1 MDPSAPTEGGE
12 RGRALRI
19 LMAAGG
25 TGGHIFP
32 ALAVAGEL
40 RARWNCRPHQTQGC
54 IEFVGA
60 GRDIEKQLIP
70 VAGFSLNVVAAAA
83 LKGLTGWRKLRNF
96 LVLPRSFRQTWR
108 LISRFRPDVVVGV
121 GGYVGG
127 PVMLTAA
134 LRGIPTLLLEPN
146 ATPGFT
152 NRVLAPFIRLA
163 ALGFSEAAPVYGAKA
178 RVTGHPVR
186 AAFSA
191 VAPKAHRTPYNIL
204 VLGGSQGSVAIN
216 TAVTGMFA
224 LLGSRNG
231 QFTLTH
237 QTGKLDFERVSALYK
252 QSGVEAEVRAFIDE
266 VPRAFERA
274 DLVIS
279 RSGASTVAELA
290 AAGKASLLIP
300 YPHAADGHQLANA
313 RALERAGGARV
324 LEQRDL
330 TPQRLFEEITAL
342 CEPERLTQ
350 MDCAAR
356 ALAKPDAAARIAD
369 LIESLAG

>member
-1 MDPSAPTEGGE
+1 MDPPNENRE
-12 RGRALRI
+12 RNRGLRV

-32 ALAVAGEL
+32 ALAVAEAL
-40 RARWNCRPHQTQGC
+40 CARWNQRPDLAPGC

-60 GRDIEKQLIP
+60 GRDIEKRLIP
-70 VAGFSLNVVAAAA
+70 AAGFSLNVVAAAA
-83 LKGLTGWRKLRNF
+83 LKGLGGWRKLRNF
-96 LVLPRSFRQTWR
+96 LVLPRSFWQTSK
-108 LISRFRPDVVVGV
+108 LISRFRPDAVVGV

-127 PVMLTAA
+127 PVMLVAA
-134 LRGIPTLLLEPN
+134 LRGVPTLLLEPN

-152 NRVLAPFIRLA
+152 NRVLRPFIRVA

-186 AAFSA
+186 AAFTAASLK
-191 VAPKAHRTPYNIL
+191 VHQPPYNIL

-216 TAVTGMFA
+216 TAVMGA
-224 LLGSRNG
+224 SVLLNGQKG

-237 QTGKLDFERVSALYK
+237 QTGKLDFERVNSLYK
-252 QSGVEAEVRAFIDE
+252 RSGVRAEVSAFIDD
-266 VPRAFERA
+266 VPGAFERA

-279 RSGASTVAELA
+279 RAGASTVSELA

-300 YPHAADGHQLANA
+300 FPHAADGHQLANA
-313 RALERAGGARV
+313 RAFERAGAARV
-324 LEQRDL
+324 LDQCDL
-330 TPQRLFEEITAL
+330 TPERLFEEITAL
-342 CEPERLTQ
+342 CTADRLTQ
-350 MDCAAR
+350 MDRAAR
-356 ALAKPDAAARIAD
+356 ALARPDAAARIAD